1 MDAYAVALIVI
12 GVLIVGGALWQL
24 RQSAKVGVVFVLA
37 ALGAVLGLSLLAD
50 ARRRRLL
57 QQLRTREAE
66 LVALEERL
74 ASLQRQYALSEK
86 EVREAQETM
95 RRERA
100 AYMRRILILEAEK
113 QNRVEAIERMSAEEV
128 LEAFA
133 KAYGKGPR

>member
-1 MDAYAVALIVI
+1 MDVYAVALIAI

-24 RQSAKVGVVFVLA
+24 RQSAKAGVVFVLA

-66 LVALEERL
+66 LAALEERL
-74 ASLQRQYALSEK
+74 ASLQQQYALSEK
-86 EVREAQETM
+86 EVREARDTM

-113 QNRVEAIERMSAEEV
+113 QNRLEAIERMSAEEV

-133 KAYGKGPR
+133 KAYGRGPR